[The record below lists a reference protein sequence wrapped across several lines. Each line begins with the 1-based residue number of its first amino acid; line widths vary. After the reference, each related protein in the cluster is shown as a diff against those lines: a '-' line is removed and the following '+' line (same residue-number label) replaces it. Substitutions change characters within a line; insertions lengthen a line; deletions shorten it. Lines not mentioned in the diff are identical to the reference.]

1 MSEVKVYTVA
11 IGNAPM
17 PWASRKVK
25 ERAKKAINF
34 IKELDGFIGV
44 NPQPPRGTLCL
55 FRTENDAK
63 IARNR
68 MNAEGIRTGDNI
80 CECYIDERYVGDAE
94 WTSRKQ

>member
-17 PWASRKVK
+17 PWESRKVRK
-25 ERAKKAINF
+25 NAEKAIKF
-34 IKELDGFIGV
+34 IKGLDGFIGV
-44 NPQPPRGTLCL
+44 HPVPPRGTLCL

-68 MNAEGIRTGDNI
+68 MNAEGIHTGDNI
-80 CECYIDERYVGDAE
+80 CECFIDEKHVR
-94 WTSRKQ
+94 

>member
-25 ERAKKAINF
+25 KSAEKAINF